1 MLRSILNRAMS
12 GRRAA
17 APGTRRP
24 TRTPA
29 GTAGGSANR
38 EIARGASSL
47 LRGLGRKRKGL

>member
-1 MLRSILNRAMS
+1 MLRSILNRAVS

-24 TRTPA
+24 TPTTS
-29 GTAGGSANR
+29 GTTGGSANR